1 MLKSIKRSLDV
12 FIHTF
17 YTDFKHIVKDPGVLI
32 ILFGATIMYPVIYSV
47 AYSKEVVREIPVAV
61 VDLSETKSSRTLTQM
76 LDASSQIKV
85 DYHIYNFKEAQNL
98 FYDDIVH
105 GIIIIP
111 KDFERKIFRGEQTS
125 IKAYADATYFMIYK
139 QVLSAAVSAGT
150 TMGVKI
156 EVARLMQKG
165 MDMNKALAQSQP
177 LSVETNYLFN
187 PSAGYASYAMP
198 GLLILILQQTLLL
211 SIGMLGGTNRER
223 NRKYYFLENT
233 LNPRSAIPILLGK
246 VSAFFLLHILNV
258 FFALVI
264 IYKIFGF
271 PQKGNPIDI
280 IILIIPYLLS
290 VGFLGVAIASMIK
303 KREHSLVFM
312 FFTSIPF
319 VFLSGMS
326 WPINEMPTVL
336 QYFTKI
342 IPSTAAIQGFLRLNT
357 MGASLKQ
364 VSHEFVMLLSLMVF
378 YFTIAYLILRY
389 RIKQNNKELELQEI
403 DNESK
408 DSN

>member
-1 MLKSIKRSLDV
+1 
-12 FIHTF
+12 
-17 YTDFKHIVKDPGVLI
+17 
-32 ILFGATIMYPVIYSV
+32 
-47 AYSKEVVREIPVAV
+47 
-61 VDLSETKSSRTLTQM
+61 
-76 LDASSQIKV
+76 
-85 DYHIYNFKEAQNL
+85 
-98 FYDDIVH
+98 
-105 GIIIIP
+105 
-111 KDFERKIFRGEQTS
+111 
-125 IKAYADATYFMIYK
+125 
-139 QVLSAAVSAGT
+139 
-150 TMGVKI
+150 
-156 EVARLMQKG
+156 
-165 MDMNKALAQSQP
+165 
-177 LSVETNYLFN
+177 
-187 PSAGYASYAMP
+187 
-198 GLLILILQQTLLL
+198 
-211 SIGMLGGTNRER
+211 
-223 NRKYYFLENT
+223 
-233 LNPRSAIPILLGK
+233 
-246 VSAFFLLHILNV
+246 
-258 FFALVI
+258 
-264 IYKIFGF
+264 
-271 PQKGNPIDI
+271 
-280 IILIIPYLLS
+280 LS

-378 YFTIAYLILRY
+378 YFTVAYLILRY